1 MMFRNENGSPD
12 AWRNMPNFQILVV
25 NSDFTAR
32 NEIEAEDV
40 DAARR
45 HGLRAALE
53 IGTDELCKGSTPVF
67 GAEVKVERHGEPK
80 ERFMVVLGQ
89 TPLS

>member
-32 NEIEAEDV
+32 NEIEAKDV

-67 GAEVKVERHGEPK
+67 GAEVKSSA
-80 ERFMVVLGQ
+80 MA
-89 TPLS
+89 S

>member
-1 MMFRNENGSPD
+1 
-12 AWRNMPNFQILVV
+12 MPSFQINVV

-40 DAARR
+40 EAARR

-53 IGTDELCKGSTPVF
+53 IGTDELCKGSTVVF
-67 GAEVKVERHGEPK
+67 GAEVKVERDGELK